1 MPKRVFQPGAQPR
14 NSAFAQH
21 MTVTH
26 LQYSLAIREV
36 ACWWAATSKG
46 NLWQIQRQHSICH
59 TNKWVWPFWSVPF
72 LVWLEG
78 PPKGNHIFR
87 NICIYINIYTRIY
100 IYIYIHLFFGG
111 GGCSHMSIPVL
122 APTESRGFRP
132 KKHGAC
138 ISSCFLA
145 AHFWAIS
152 RPSTTWGSPTAK
164 PSRGSLGSAATHRC
178 PFLLELGGPGS

>member
-1 MPKRVFQPGAQPR
+1 MVPCFAFPVLAGNRLRGSTLNHGATGTNRNVPTSAWPHLPPYLRISAPSRGTGKPQMPKRVFQPGAQPR

-46 NLWQIQRQHSICH
+46 NLWLIQRQHSICH

-87 NICIYINIYTRIY
+87 NICIYI
-100 IYIYIHLFFGG
+100 
-111 GGCSHMSIPVL
+111 
-122 APTESRGFRP
+122 
-132 KKHGAC
+132 
-138 ISSCFLA
+138 
-145 AHFWAIS
+145 
-152 RPSTTWGSPTAK
+152 
-164 PSRGSLGSAATHRC
+164 
-178 PFLLELGGPGS
+178 